1 MNVAEGSVLTSS
13 LTDEIVII
21 PQGARTIDIIN
32 TGNSPITFKGN
43 SSQGLI
49 NLTPVTI
56 ATTQAYSFGDTGK
69 PYPAITIDCTGGS
82 ADISV
87 VY

>member
-1 MNVAEGSVLTSS
+1 MNVAEGSVLTSA
-13 LTDEIVII
+13 LTNEIVII

-32 TGNSPITFKGN
+32 TGENKITFTGN

-49 NLTPVTI
+49 NLAPVTI
-56 ATTQAYSFGDTGK
+56 AISQAYSFGDTGK
-69 PYPAITIDCTGGS
+69 PYPAITIDCTDGS

>member
-1 MNVAEGSVLTSS
+1 MNVAEGSVLTSA
-13 LTDEIVII
+13 LTNEIVII

-32 TGNSPITFKGN
+32 TGATDITFIGN
-43 SSQGLI
+43 SGQGLI

>member
-1 MNVAEGSVLTSS
+1 MNVAEGSVLTSA
-13 LTDEIVII
+13 LTNEIVII

-32 TGNSPITFKGN
+32 TGDTDITFIGN
-43 SSQGLI
+43 SGQGLI